1 MKHTDGFDA
10 RRLRPRGPRS
20 WRLRIVFAVGV
31 LLAIAGTLLAL
42 FAAASLLGSPQLAEL
57 MVERDAGVALLAV
70 GIGLLLIGLLLGRSA
85 WRRLRASGDLSM
97 SRHLMRRR

>member
-42 FAAASLLGSPQLAEL
+42 FAAASLLGGPQLAEL

-70 GIGLLLIGLLLGRSA
+70 GIGLFLIGLLLGRSA
-85 WRRLRASGDLSM
+85 RRRLRASGDLSM

>member
-31 LLAIAGTLLAL
+31 LLAIAGALLAL
-42 FAAASLLGSPQLAEL
+42 FAAAALLGSPQLAEL

-70 GIGLLLIGLLLGRSA
+70 GIALFLIGLLLGRSA
-85 WRRLRASGDLSM
+85 RRRLRASGDLSM